1 MEWFKQLFHQLT
13 DVETL
18 VRVGGLTA
26 MTIIIFAETGLLV
39 GFFLPG
45 DSLLVTAGVF
55 AGTGQLNILHLNLIL
70 IAAAIL
76 GDTVGYWFGRK
87 TGPALFRRPKSLLFN
102 PDHLRRAHD
111 FYEKHGG
118 KTIVLARFMPIVRTF
133 APIVAG
139 MGEMPYRRFLAF
151 NVFGG
156 ALWVLSMTLIGYFL
170 GQIPG
175 VKEHIEVVIL
185 VVIFLSLLPGI
196 IAYLIERRKNRSLAG
211 RSGRAARLVAPPPL
225 RHCASGR
232 PRPPRQIGLITRPRR
247 SGAGARPGACRAGAR
262 AARRSRSR
270 ASGRARPSSAAG
282 RRA

>member
-1 MEWFKQLFHQLT
+1 MEWFRHIFHQLT

-55 AGTGQLNILHLNLIL
+55 AALGQLNIVHLNLIL

-87 TGPALFRRPKSLLFN
+87 TGPALFTRPKSLLFN
-102 PDHLRRAHD
+102 PAHLRRAHD

-139 MGEMPYRRFLAF
+139 MGAMPYRRFISF

-170 GQIPG
+170 GRIPG
-175 VKEHIEVVIL
+175 VREHIEVVIIC
-185 VVIFLSLLPGI
+185 VVFLSILPGI
-196 IAYLIERRKNRSLAG
+196 IA
-211 RSGRAARLVAPPPL
+211 
-225 RHCASGR
+225 
-232 PRPPRQIGLITRPRR
+232 
-247 SGAGARPGACRAGAR
+247 GAKEWLK
-262 AARRSRSR
+262 
-270 ASGRARPSSAAG
+270 G
-282 RRA
+282 RRAAA